1 MADRIEIKKED
12 LSALYG
18 RFRRNPNPPRP
29 PARQPSQHGG
39 KLKQDWDTTVADI
52 KASRRVSGIDTD
64 NLYQCH
70 SLFERL

>member
-29 PARQPSQHGG
+29 PASQVSMVVSLNKIGIPLWPI
-39 KLKQDWDTTVADI
+39 LKP
-52 KASRRVSGIDTD
+52 
-64 NLYQCH
+64 L
-70 SLFERL
+70 EE